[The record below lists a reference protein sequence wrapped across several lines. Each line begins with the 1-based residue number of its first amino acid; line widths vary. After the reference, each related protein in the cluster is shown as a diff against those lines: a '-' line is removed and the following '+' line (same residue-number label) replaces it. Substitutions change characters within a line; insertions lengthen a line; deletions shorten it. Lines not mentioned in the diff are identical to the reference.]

1 MHLLQLGEIMS
12 ALNSLK
18 FIAAKRP
25 TQLPDIQVRRNKLSN
40 RIWSQIQLAKAMQ
53 EGTTYTEKRFRNVKD
68 RDTGESRSMEVM
80 KRVRQ
85 MWFVGENG
93 KVCVQ
98 LKYGTRVLEFLKGKN
113 AIEVSSGEELITA
126 LTTLKTAVEAG
137 ELDTQLNQAAD
148 SVKERFKK

>member
-1 MHLLQLGEIMS
+1 MS

-148 SVKERFKK
+148 MVKERFKR

>member
-1 MHLLQLGEIMS
+1 MS

-53 EGTTYTEKRFRNVKD
+53 EGTTYTEKRFRTVKD

>member
-1 MHLLQLGEIMS
+1 MS

-53 EGTTYTEKRFRNVKD
+53 EGTTYTEKRFRTVKD

-113 AIEVSSGEELITA
+113 AIEVSSGEELIAA

-137 ELDTQLNQAAD
+137 ELDAQLNQAAD
-148 SVKERFKK
+148 LVKARFKK

>member
-1 MHLLQLGEIMS
+1 MS

-18 FIAAKRP
+18 FIAEKRP

-53 EGTTYTEKRFRNVKD
+53 EGTTYTEKRFRTVKD

>member
-1 MHLLQLGEIMS
+1 MS

-68 RDTGESRSMEVM
+68 RDTGESHSMEVM

-85 MWFVGENG
+85 MWFVGDSG
-93 KVCVQ
+93 KVCLQ
-98 LKYGTRVLEFLKGKN
+98 LKYGTKIIEFSKGKN
-113 AIEVSSGEELITA
+113 AIEVANADELITA
-126 LTTLKTAVEAG
+126 LTTLKSAVDAG
-137 ELDTQLNQAAD
+137 ELDAQLNQAAD
-148 SVKERFKK
+148 MVKERFKR